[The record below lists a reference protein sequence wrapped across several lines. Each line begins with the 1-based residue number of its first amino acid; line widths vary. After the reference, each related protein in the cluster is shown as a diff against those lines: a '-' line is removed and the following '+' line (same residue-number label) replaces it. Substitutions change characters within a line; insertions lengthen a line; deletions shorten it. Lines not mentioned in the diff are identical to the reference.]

1 MGVNSMEYEQA
12 YTLLNSIVNQAT
24 GKANLTATS
33 PADFISVG
41 TTALNAGY
49 DKVLAAIT
57 QIIGRTL
64 FSVRPYNRKL
74 ADLSRTNMEW
84 GSIIRKLKIA
94 DVDWKESAEFSLT
107 DGQSIDMFTILK
119 ANVLQLNF
127 YGQNIY
133 QLQTPSIFMDQLDAA
148 FRGPEELN
156 NFFSMIY
163 TNIEN
168 QKEQKIEEVARMIL
182 CNFIAAKISLNGGD
196 VIHALTEYNTETGQ
210 SLTSTTV
217 MAPANFPGFIYW
229 LYARMNTLARM
240 MSERSQ
246 LFQVNVTGKVINQF
260 TPRDRLAVK
269 MYAPFMDAIN
279 ARVKSTTFNDEY
291 LRDATTEGVS
301 FWQSIKSPKAINTTP
316 TYLHTDGTVK
326 TAQSAVNN
334 STVIGVM
341 YDRDA
346 MGIVTQNERVLSSP
360 VNARGLYTNIWASF
374 TEKWFTDFTEKGI
387 VICLD

>member
-1 MGVNSMEYEQA
+1 MGVNTMGYESA

-24 GKANLTATS
+24 GKANITATS

-41 TTALNAGY
+41 TTALEAGY

-74 ADLSRTNMEW
+74 SDLKRDSMEW
-84 GSIIRKLKIA
+84 GSIVRKLKIA
-94 DVDWKESAEFSLT
+94 DVDWQDSAEFNLT
-107 DGQSIDMFTILK
+107 DGQSVDQWVVKK

-133 QLQTPSIFMDQLDAA
+133 EIQTPSIYMDQLDAA

-156 NFFSMIY
+156 SFFSMIY
-163 TNIEN
+163 TNIES
-168 QKEQKIEEVARMIL
+168 QKEQKIEAVARMLL
-182 CNFIAAKISLNGGD
+182 CNFIAAKISQSNG

-217 MAPANFPGFIYW
+217 MAPANFPAFIYW

-246 LFQVNVTGKVINQF
+246 LFQFNVTGKVIMQH
-260 TPRDRLAVK
+260 TPKERLAVK

-291 LRDATTEGVS
+291 LSAATTEGVS
-301 FWQSIKSPKAINTTP
+301 FWQSINSPKAINTTP
-316 TYLHTDGTVK
+316 TFLKADGTVG

-341 YDRDA
+341 YDKDA
-346 MGIVTQNERVLSSP
+346 LGTITQNERTMATP
-360 VNARGLYTNIWASF
+360 FNAKGHYSNIFNSF

>member
-1 MGVNSMEYEQA
+1 MGVNTMGYESA

-41 TTALNAGY
+41 TTALQAGY

-74 ADLSRTNMEW
+74 SDLKRDSMEW
-84 GSIIRKLKIA
+84 GSIVRKLKIA
-94 DVDWKESAEFSLT
+94 DVDWQDSAEFSLT
-107 DGQSIDMFTILK
+107 DGQSVDQWVVKK

-133 QLQTPSIFMDQLDAA
+133 ELQTPSIYMDQLDAA

-156 NFFSMIY
+156 SFFSMIY
-163 TNIEN
+163 TNIES
-168 QKEQKIEEVARMIL
+168 QKEQKIEAVARMLL
-182 CNFIAAKISLNGGD
+182 CNFIAAKISASNG

-210 SLTSTTV
+210 SLTSTTI
-217 MAPANFPGFIYW
+217 MAPANFPAFIYW

-246 LFQVNVTGKVINQF
+246 LFQFNVTGKVIMQH
-260 TPRDRLAVK
+260 TPKERLAVK

-291 LRDATTEGVS
+291 LSAATTEGVS
-301 FWQSIKSPKAINTTP
+301 FWQSINSPKAINTTP
-316 TYLHTDGTVK
+316 TYLAANGTVT
-326 TAQSAVNN
+326 TAQNAVNN

-341 YDRDA
+341 YDKDA
-346 MGIVTQNERVLSSP
+346 IGTITQNERTMATP
-360 VNARGLYTNIWASF
+360 FNAKGHYSNIFNSF

>member
-1 MGVNSMEYEQA
+1 MGVNTMGYESA

-41 TTALNAGY
+41 TTALEAGY

-74 ADLSRTNMEW
+74 SDLKRDSMEW
-84 GSIIRKLKIA
+84 GSIVRKLKIA
-94 DVDWKESAEFSLT
+94 DVDWQDSAEFSLT
-107 DGQSIDMFTILK
+107 DGQSVDQWVVKK

-133 QLQTPSIFMDQLDAA
+133 EIQSPSIYMDQLDAA

-156 NFFSMIY
+156 SFFSMIY
-163 TNIEN
+163 TNIES
-168 QKEQKIEEVARMIL
+168 QKEQKIEAVARMLL
-182 CNFIAAKISLNGGD
+182 CNFIAAKISQSNG
-196 VIHALTEYNTETGQ
+196 VIHALTEYNQETGQ
-210 SLTSTTV
+210 SLTSTTI
-217 MAPANFPGFIYW
+217 MAPANFPAFIYW

-246 LFQVNVTGKVINQF
+246 LFQFNVTGKVIMQH
-260 TPRDRLAVK
+260 TPKERLAVK

-291 LRDATTEGVS
+291 LSAATTEGVS
-301 FWQSIKSPKAINTTP
+301 FWQSINSPKAINTTP
-316 TYLHTDGTVK
+316 TYLKTDGTVG

-341 YDRDA
+341 YDKDA
-346 MGIVTQNERVLSSP
+346 IGTITQNERTMETP
-360 VNARGLYTNIWASF
+360 FNAKGHYSNIFNSF

>member
-1 MGVNSMEYEQA
+1 MGVNSMGYESA

-24 GKANLTATS
+24 GKASLTATS

-41 TTALNAGY
+41 TTALQAGY

-64 FSVRPYNRKL
+64 YSVRPYNRKL
-74 ADLSRTNMEW
+74 SDLKRDSMEW
-84 GSIIRKLKIA
+84 GSIVRKLKIA
-94 DVDWKESAEFSLT
+94 DVDWQDSAEFDLT
-107 DGQSIDMFTILK
+107 DGESIDQWVVKK
-119 ANVLQLNF
+119 ANILQLNF

-133 QLQTPSIFMDQLDAA
+133 EIQTPSIYMDQLDAA

-156 NFFSMIY
+156 SFFSMIY
-163 TNIEN
+163 TNIES
-168 QKEQKIEEVARMIL
+168 QKEQKIEAVARMLL
-182 CNFIAAKISLNGGD
+182 CNFIAAKISASSG

-210 SLTSTTV
+210 ELTATTV
-217 MAPANFPGFIYW
+217 MAPSNFPAFIYW

-246 LFQVNVTGKVINQF
+246 LFQFNVTGKVIMQH
-260 TPRDRLAVK
+260 TPKERLAVK

-291 LRDATTEGVS
+291 LSAATTEGVS
-301 FWQSIKSPKAINTTP
+301 FWQSINSPKAINTTP
-316 TYLHTDGTVK
+316 TYLAANGTVT
-326 TAQSAVNN
+326 TAGSAVNN

-341 YDRDA
+341 YDKDA
-346 MGIVTQNERVLSSP
+346 IGTITQNERTMATP
-360 VNARGLYTNIWASF
+360 FNARGHYSNIFSSF
-374 TEKWFTDFTEKGI
+374 TEQWFTDFTEKGI

>member
-1 MGVNSMEYEQA
+1 MGVNSMGYESA

-24 GKANLTATS
+24 GKASLTATS

-41 TTALNAGY
+41 TTALQAGY

-74 ADLSRTNMEW
+74 SDLKRDSMEW
-84 GSIIRKLKIA
+84 GSIVRKLKIA
-94 DVDWKESAEFSLT
+94 DVDWQDSAEFDLT
-107 DGQSIDMFTILK
+107 DGESIDQWVVKK

-133 QLQTPSIFMDQLDAA
+133 EIQTPSIYMDQLDAA

-156 NFFSMIY
+156 SFFSMIY
-163 TNIEN
+163 TNIES
-168 QKEQKIEEVARMIL
+168 QKEQKIEAVARMLL
-182 CNFIAAKISLNGGD
+182 CNFIAAKISASSG

-210 SLTSTTV
+210 ELTATTV
-217 MAPANFPGFIYW
+217 MAPSNFPAFIYW

-246 LFQVNVTGKVINQF
+246 LFQFNVTGKVIMQH
-260 TPRDRLAVK
+260 TPRERLAVK

-291 LRDATTEGVS
+291 LSAATTEGVS
-301 FWQSIKSPKAINTTP
+301 FWQSINSPKAINTTP
-316 TYLHTDGTVK
+316 TYLASDGTVT
-326 TAQSAVNN
+326 TAGSAVNN

-341 YDRDA
+341 YDKDA
-346 MGIVTQNERVLSSP
+346 IGTITQNERTMATP
-360 VNARGLYTNIWASF
+360 FNARGHYSNIFSSF

>member
-1 MGVNSMEYEQA
+1 MGVNNMGYESA

-24 GKANLTATS
+24 GKANITATS

-41 TTALNAGY
+41 TTALEAGY

-74 ADLSRTNMEW
+74 ADLKRDSMEW
-84 GSIIRKLKIA
+84 GSIVRKLKIA
-94 DVDWKESAEFSLT
+94 DVDWQDSAEFNLT
-107 DGQSIDMFTILK
+107 DGQSVDQWVVKK

-133 QLQTPSIFMDQLDAA
+133 EIQTPSIYMDQLDAA

-156 NFFSMIY
+156 SFFSMIY
-163 TNIEN
+163 TNIES
-168 QKEQKIEEVARMIL
+168 QKEQKIEAVARMLL
-182 CNFIAAKISLNGGD
+182 CNFIAAKINQSNG

-210 SLTSTTV
+210 SLTATSV
-217 MAPANFPGFIYW
+217 MAPANFPAFIYW

-246 LFQVNVTGKVINQF
+246 LFQFNVTGKVIMQH
-260 TPRDRLAVK
+260 TPKERLAVK

-291 LRDATTEGVS
+291 LSAATTEGVS
-301 FWQSIKSPKAINTTP
+301 FWQSINSPKAINTTP
-316 TYLHTDGTVK
+316 TYLKADGTIG

-341 YDRDA
+341 YDKEA
-346 MGIVTQNERVLSSP
+346 LGTITQNERTMATP
-360 VNARGLYTNIWASF
+360 FNAKGHYSNIFNSF

>member
-1 MGVNSMEYEQA
+1 MGVNTMGYEQA

-57 QIIGRTL
+57 QIIGRTI
-64 FSVRPYNRKL
+64 FSVRPYDRKL
-74 ADLSRTNMEW
+74 GDLKRDSMEW
-84 GSIIRKLKIA
+84 GSIVRKLKIA
-94 DVDWKESAEFSLT
+94 DVDWQESAEFALT
-107 DGQSIDMFTILK
+107 DGQSVDQWVVKK

-133 QLQTPSIFMDQLDAA
+133 EIQTPSIYMDQLDAA
-148 FRGPEELN
+148 FRGPEELT

-168 QKEQKIEEVARMIL
+168 QKEQKVESVARMLL
-182 CNFIAAKISLNGGD
+182 CNFIAAKIKQSNG

-210 SLTSTTV
+210 SLTATTV

-246 LFQVNVTGKVINQF
+246 LFQMNVTGKVIMQH
-260 TPRDRLAVK
+260 TPKERLAVK

-279 ARVKSTTFNDEY
+279 ARVKATTFNDEY
-291 LRDATTEGVS
+291 LKAATTEGVS
-301 FWQSIKSPKAINTTP
+301 FWQSINSPKAINTTP
-316 TYLHTDGTVK
+316 TYLKADGTIG

-341 YDRDA
+341 YDKDA
-346 MGIVTQNERVLSSP
+346 LGTITQNERTMATP
-360 VNARGLYTNIWASF
+360 FNAKGHYSNIFHSM
-374 TEKWFTDFTEKGI
+374 TEKWFCDFSEKGI

>member
-33 PADFISVG
+33 PADFISIG
-41 TTALNAGY
+41 TTALEAGY

-156 NFFSMIY
+156 SFFSMIY
-163 TNIEN
+163 TNIES
-168 QKEQKIEEVARMIL
+168 QKEQKIEAVARMLL
-182 CNFIAAKISLNGGD
+182 CNFIGGKIAAQNG
-196 VIHALTEYNTETGQ
+196 VIHLLTEYNAETGEQ
-210 SLTSTTV
+210 LTAATV
-217 MAPANFPGFIYW
+217 YSPDNFPDFVYW
-229 LYARMNTLARM
+229 LYARMETLAGLL
-240 MSERSQ
+240 SERSQ
-246 LFQVNVTGKVINQF
+246 LYQINVDGKPINQH
-260 TPRDRLAVK
+260 TSPENLRVK
-269 MYAPFMDAIN
+269 MYAPFMNAVN
-279 ARVKSTTFNDEY
+279 ARVRANTFDNTY
-291 LRDATTEGVS
+291 LKMARTEAMN
-301 FWQSIKSPKAINTTP
+301 FWQSIQSPASINVTP
-316 TYLHTDGTVK
+316 SYLDNNGLIV
-326 TAQSAVNN
+326 TAQNAVSN
-334 STVIGVM
+334 SGVIGVM
-341 YDRDA
+341 YDTDA
-346 MGIVTQNERVLSSP
+346 LGIVTQNERALATP
-360 VNARGLYTNIWASF
+360 FNAAGHYSNIFYSYLQ
-374 TEKWFTDFTEKGI
+374 KWYTDFTEKGI
-387 VICLD
+387 VLVLD